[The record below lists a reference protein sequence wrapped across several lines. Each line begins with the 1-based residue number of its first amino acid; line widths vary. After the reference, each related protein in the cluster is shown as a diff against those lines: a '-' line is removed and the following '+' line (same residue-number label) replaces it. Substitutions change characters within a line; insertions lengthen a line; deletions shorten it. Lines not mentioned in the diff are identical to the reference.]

1 MKFQFQNDEG
11 SPLLCLTAAP
21 PTMWT
26 LQGILGYHGNCG
38 EQPESAVYSSIPNK
52 LLNWI
57 VNTIGNEAIVK
68 KS

>member
-1 MKFQFQNDEG
+1 
-11 SPLLCLTAAP
+11 
-21 PTMWT
+21 MWT
-26 LQGILGYHGNCG
+26 LQGILGYHGNCS